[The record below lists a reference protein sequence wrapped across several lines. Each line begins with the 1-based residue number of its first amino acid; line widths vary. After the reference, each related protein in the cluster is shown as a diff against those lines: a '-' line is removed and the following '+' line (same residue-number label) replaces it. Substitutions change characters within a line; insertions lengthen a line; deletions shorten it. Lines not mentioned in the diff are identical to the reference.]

1 MQPGPHKYDDYLQLN
16 VRSPVLELAN
26 QISTG
31 IFVTSLGEHI
41 FEVNLFGN
49 YYGERL
55 PQKDTE
61 SWNSF
66 PDDPR
71 IKIFEKNPVFYNK
84 VR

>member
-1 MQPGPHKYDDYLQLN
+1 MKGWP
-16 VRSPVLELAN
+16 SPSDCPT
-26 QISTG
+26 STG
-31 IFVTSLGEHI
+31 ARLYKTFPSVLFALYAYYYLISPRFFVTSLGEHI

-71 IKIFEKNPVFYNK
+71 IKIF
-84 VR
+84 